1 YSGDRE
7 SVVAVAAAVTATTM
21 ASTTVTAAAV
31 AAAEPAAAEVAE
43 VDPDAEPSAVVER
56 IVEPGVV
63 PVGGVAVVA
72 IAIAVA
78 VAGRDDDGGAGGG
91 TAVVD
96 VLAPVADVGLIQHG
110 LDDRAGDLGV
120 GKGDEVVGGDVEA
133 RVRLLDELDDR
144 FFRHARLVHADH

>member
-1 YSGDRE
+1 MGWCVCAGHGRDCRSSTKRAPLARRLSCSDRDRE
-7 SVVAVAAAVTATTM
+7 SVMTVAAAVTAATM
-21 ASTTVTAAAV
+21 AAAV

-78 VAGRDDDGGAGGG
+78 RRDDDGGAGGG

-120 GKGDEVVGGDVEA
+120 GEGD
-133 RVRLLDELDDR
+133 
-144 FFRHARLVHADH
+144 